1 MALAAPVH
9 RDRPRNAAPLR
20 IVRLGVWFGRAGKAP
35 YLHLLAGL
43 SHGLLIHSIGRLVIN
58 WESHSFIHPFI
69 SNSEAPL
76 GSILYTHR
84 RANRMY
90 SDSNDFELSNSAQSS
105 DLH

>member
-58 WESHSFIHPFI
+58 WESHSFIHSFI
-69 SNSEAPL
+69 SYSEAPL
-76 GSILYTHR
+76 GSIQSEPYVLRLQRFRTQQ
-84 RANRMY
+84 
-90 SDSNDFELSNSAQSS
+90 LSSVE
-105 DLH
+105 